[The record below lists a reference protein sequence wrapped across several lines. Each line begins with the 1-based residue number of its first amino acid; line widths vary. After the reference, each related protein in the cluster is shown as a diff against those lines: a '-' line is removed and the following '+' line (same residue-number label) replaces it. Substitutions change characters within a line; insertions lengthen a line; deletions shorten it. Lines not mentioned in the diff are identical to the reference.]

1 MHPALLYL
9 GGGSMRM
16 YKNMILQ
23 KTIIEYA
30 TIYE

>member
-9 GGGSMRM
+9 GGGSMHM